1 VNAQTELPLDFKYAT
16 YFNRDHD
23 SINAA
28 LFEER
33 CKSLYSKTNNTDD
46 SIMVFCNDLHVQNN
60 HRTYV
65 PFRNCA
71 TFWENT
77 AENDVIL
84 PRGAGHM
91 DPVLIL
97 RL

>member
-60 HRTYV
+60 HRTNV